1 MNMAKQIYY
10 HNLRKEKAMNKE
22 KLEHHLKHLQERH
35 AELDKKIKDGYTH
48 YLDDEHLGKI
58 KHEKLLVKRDIT
70 KTEKLLA
77 EYL

>member
-1 MNMAKQIYY
+1 
-10 HNLRKEKAMNKE
+10 MNKE

-35 AELDKKIKDGYTH
+35 TQLEKKIKDGYSH

-58 KHEKLLVKRDIT
+58 KHEKLGVKREIVQI
-70 KTEKLLA
+70 EKQLA